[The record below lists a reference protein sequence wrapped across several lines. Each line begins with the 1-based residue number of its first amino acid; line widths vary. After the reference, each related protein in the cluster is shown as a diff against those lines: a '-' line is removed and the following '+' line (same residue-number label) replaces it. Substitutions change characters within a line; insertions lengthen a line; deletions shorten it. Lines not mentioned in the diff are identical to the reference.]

1 MQEATQQIGS
11 DIATIFDACFSAIG
25 GNGNPDVSDYFN
37 SRKQKITRA
46 AFFEN
51 VVWAVWVSGM
61 GRKATRTFLTE
72 AGITYDFMT
81 YASMDRSKLDAFI
94 RRVHYLGVTPWAEKK
109 WLAIYNIA
117 LWLTEFTTEEDFR
130 QNVFSG
136 KTDGEKLDKTDVQ
149 RILRLN
155 LPFIGWANSHYLVK
169 NLGGQ
174 AIKCDRWVDEL
185 LFWGGLDQAELES
198 RLGKRKISLSLFDTV
213 FWAYCEMFI
222 GKTSDFGEHFS
233 SKFGYLK

>member
-1 MQEATQQIGS
+1 MQEKMPTGYNI
-11 DIATIFDACFSAIG
+11 ITIFNTCFAAIG
-25 GNGNPDVSDYFN
+25 GKKNADVVNYFN

-46 AFFEN
+46 AFFKN

-61 GRKATRTFLTE
+61 GRKAARTFLNR
-72 AGITYDFMT
+72 AIISYDFTT
-81 YASMDRSKLDAFI
+81 YASMNRSQLNTFI

-117 LWLTEFTTEEDFR
+117 LWLAKFATEKDFR
-130 QNVFSG
+130 QKVFNG
-136 KTDGEKLDKTDVQ
+136 KIDGEKLDKADVQ
-149 RILRLN
+149 RILFLN

-174 AIKCDRWVDEL
+174 AIKCDRWVNEL
-185 LFWGGLDQAELES
+185 LFWGGLSQSELES
-198 RLGKRKISLSLFDTV
+198 RLNKAKIPLSLFDTV

-222 GKTSDFGEHFS
+222 GKTGDFKKHFS
-233 SKFGYLK
+233 SKFGYLI